1 MTVLCQTCA
10 GSEQDQRGCLLAA
23 HYTTSD
29 KDQQQKAL
37 RQTTAKVVKAGKFKK
52 GTSEEARQC
61 SKPKGSSS
69 TKCLRITVKSIAQVL
84 R

>member
-29 KDQQQKAL
+29 KDQQQKAP

-52 GTSEEARQC
+52 
-61 SKPKGSSS
+61 
-69 TKCLRITVKSIAQVL
+69 
-84 R
+84 